1 VAFWKGSGTNLLRR
15 RQNDH
20 SVRPGNTGRRL
31 QKPVGVVSGADLSQQ
46 HRRPSRHLSCP
57 VPACPP
63 GGGRAL
69 QPLLP
74 QRPGRRR
81 PAGAKAFPRFP
92 DCADVNS
99 SLPGAEERPA
109 STLPSL
115 QGGWVGNGLR
125 GRLVGCQAS
134 RGYGP
139 APRSSA
145 GLRGLGRRR
154 ARAARSRPVPG
165 RSFRGVGDGGR
176 AGFEP
181 ASYLWRLGWASVSP
195 EHLGPVGGGHL
206 GPRDGHVG
214 LRAGRRPGRLPAT

>member
-1 VAFWKGSGTNLLRR
+1 MITP
-15 RQNDH
+15 
-20 SVRPGNTGRRL
+20 VRPGNTGRRL
-31 QKPVGVVSGADLSQQ
+31 QKRVGVVSGADLSQQ

-74 QRPGRRR
+74 QRSGRPR

-165 RSFRGVGDGGR
+165 RSFRGGGGR
-176 AGFEP
+176 SQGGVRTGILSLAPGLGIRFP
-181 ASYLWRLGWASVSP
+181 RTPGASGRRTPWSPGW
-195 EHLGPVGGGHL
+195 
-206 GPRDGHVG
+206 PR
-214 LRAGRRPGRLPAT
+214 RPAGRAATRALAGDLARAK